1 MRQQDV
7 FGVPFYLRQY
17 VTSDKISYV
26 SLENFTGS
34 PLRNIAVLLKVIFR
48 RSRSYQSK
56 PSFQK

>member
-34 PLRNIAVLLKVIFR
+34 PLRNIAVL
-48 RSRSYQSK
+48 
-56 PSFQK
+56 